1 MENNGTHVTY
11 RKRKQ
16 LHILAPVTGDM
27 PEHEAVRGTFCL
39 NNQSRCGGTDGG
51 RGGKCWRWRWW

>member
-1 MENNGTHVTY
+1 MENNVTHLTY

-16 LHILAPVTGDM
+16 LHILAPVTGNM
-27 PEHEAVRGTFCL
+27 PELEAIRGTLVL
-39 NNQSRCGGTDGG
+39 NNQRRCGSANGG